1 MSQICKKN
9 IPDQAI
15 KLFPSF
21 SLTIILCRVASQL
34 GGSLR
39 GIPPKVLGFQKDA
52 LGVDGGLADDYKVSE
67 MYTLVDS

>member
-1 MSQICKKN
+1 MSQICKK
-9 IPDQAI
+9 IFLIRLLTFFP
-15 KLFPSF
+15 LFLF
-21 SLTIILCRVASQL
+21 CRVTSQL